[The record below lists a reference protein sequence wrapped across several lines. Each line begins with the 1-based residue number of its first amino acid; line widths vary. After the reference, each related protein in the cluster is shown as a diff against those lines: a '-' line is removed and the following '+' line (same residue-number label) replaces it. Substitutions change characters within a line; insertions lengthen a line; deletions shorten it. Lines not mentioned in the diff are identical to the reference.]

1 MKINKK
7 FLFDN
12 LITIFYALIIAIII
26 RSLLFQPFYIPSSS
40 MEPTL
45 LVGDRLFV
53 SKYTYGYSKH
63 SFPFSPNISNI
74 RFFFKDPQ
82 RGEVIVF
89 KTPTDNRTDY
99 IKRLIGLPG
108 DEIQFIDGN
117 LYLNNNQIL
126 KTKKN
131 IKNLKIFCG
140 KDIIDVIAYD
150 EKLPNGYSY
159 TAVYKKEGSFK
170 NSDKYLVPKKHYFFL
185 GDNRDCSKDSRY
197 LNSVGYVNK
206 LNLVGK
212 ARIIFFSTDK
222 KVGNIF
228 QIWKWFKIIQ
238 WNRFFDIIN

>member
-7 FLFDN
+7 FFYDN
-12 LITIFYALIIAIII
+12 LTTIFYALIIAIII
-26 RSLLFQPFYIPSSS
+26 RSVLFQPFYIPSSS

-63 SFPFSPNISNI
+63 SFPFSPNFSIS
-74 RFFFKDPQ
+74 RFFFKEPK
-82 RGEVIVF
+82 RGDVIVF
-89 KTPTDNRTDY
+89 KTPVDNRTDY

-108 DEIQFIDGN
+108 DEIQFINGD
-117 LYLNNNQIL
+117 LYLNNNQVL

-131 IKNLKIFCG
+131 IKDLKIYCG
-140 KDIIDVIAYD
+140 KQIINAIAFN
-150 EKLPNGYSY
+150 EKLPNGHSY
-159 TAVYKKEGSFK
+159 TAVYNKEGSFK
-170 NSDKYLVPKKHYFFL
+170 NSDKYIVPKNHYFFL

-212 ARIIFFSTDK
+212 ARIIFFSTNK
-222 KVGNIF
+222 NKGNIF
-228 QIWKWFKIIQ
+228 QIWKWFEIIQ
-238 WNRFFDIIN
+238 WNRFFNIIN

>member
-1 MKINKK
+1 MKSKIIENIK
-7 FLFDN
+7 
-12 LITIFYALIIAIII
+12 IIFYALIIALII
-26 RSLLFQPFYIPSSS
+26 RSLFFQPFFIPSSS

-63 SFPFSPNISNI
+63 SFPFSPQISKK
-74 RFFFKDPQ
+74 RFFYKQPK
-82 RGEVIVF
+82 RGDVVVF
-89 KTPTDNRTDY
+89 KTPVDNRTDY

-108 DEIQFIDGN
+108 DEIQFINGD

-131 IKNLKIFCG
+131 IKNLKIYCG
-140 KDIIDVIAYD
+140 ETEVDVVAYE
-150 EKLPNGYSY
+150 EKLPKGATY
-159 TAVYKKEGSFK
+159 TAVYRKDGAFQ
-170 NSDKYLVPKKHYFFL
+170 NSDKYIVPKDHFFFL

-212 ARIIFFSTDK
+212 ARIIFFSTNK
-222 KVGNIF
+222 NKGNIF
-228 QIWKWFKIIQ
+228 QIWKWFEFIR